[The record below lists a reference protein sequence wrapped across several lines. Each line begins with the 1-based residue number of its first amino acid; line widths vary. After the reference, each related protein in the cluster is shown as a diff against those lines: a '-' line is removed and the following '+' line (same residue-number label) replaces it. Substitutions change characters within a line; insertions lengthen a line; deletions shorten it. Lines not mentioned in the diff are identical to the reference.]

1 MSFIWPQML
10 ALLVLAPF
18 LVAAYVSLVHRRAR
32 RTAELAAQ
40 GFVPTSTAR
49 RLRRVRHL
57 PFAFFLSAL
66 VLLLFALARPQVSL
80 ALPQRSGTVILA
92 FDVSNS
98 MLAKDLAPTRMDAA
112 KAAAKA
118 FVAKQPAS
126 IKIGVVAFNDGSLVT
141 QQPTNVQADVLAAID
156 RLSPMGGT
164 SLGQGIFTSLNAIA
178 GHPISLGD
186 DALAGD
192 LSNVDIGYLG
202 GAVVLLSD
210 GENTTNPDPLQVAQ
224 LAAVAGVRIYPIGI
238 GSPDGTVVDIG
249 GFQLATAL
257 DEDELTQIA
266 STTGG
271 TYFHAQDEASL
282 ASIYK
287 HINLRTTTES
297 KKQEATG
304 VVTGISTAL
313 LLVGAALSL
322 VWFGRLV

>member
-1 MSFIWPQML
+1 
-10 ALLVLAPF
+10 
-18 LVAAYVSLVHRRAR
+18 
-32 RTAELAAQ
+32 
-40 GFVPTSTAR
+40 
-49 RLRRVRHL
+49 
-57 PFAFFLSAL
+57 
-66 VLLLFALARPQVSL
+66 
-80 ALPQRSGTVILA
+80 
-92 FDVSNS
+92 
-98 MLAKDLAPTRMDAA
+98 
-112 KAAAKA
+112 
-118 FVAKQPAS
+118 
-126 IKIGVVAFNDGSLVT
+126 
-141 QQPTNVQADVLAAID
+141 
-156 RLSPMGGT
+156 MGGT
-164 SLGQGIFTSLNAIA
+164 SLGQGIFASLNAIA
-178 GHPISLGD
+178 GHPISLD
-186 DALAGD
+186 QNALSGD

-224 LAAVAGVRIYPIGI
+224 LAAVAGVHIYPIGI

-257 DEDELTQIA
+257 NEDELTQIA

-271 TYFHAQDEASL
+271 SYFHAQDEASL

-304 VVTGISTAL
+304 VVTGASTVL